1 MISGIQTAR
10 YCRYSYTYQPGD
22 QVFVLFKSRICS
34 AKIPKSIG
42 NRSNLGWFMHVH
54 ADCVWSLNDFQVRS
68 GIRYTQQMHSWSWC
82 ASCVGLF
89 VCLFFGSTYCIHVFC
104 THTHGL
110 HNIYI
115 CNLYSTITKRF
126 FLIGLIICCILLV
139 TFGIFRGII
148 THMEQT
154 CDFRCQ
160 KRGLPHCECPGR
172 ARSASRQ
179 VRCKPWSKVGEESP
193 LFLFKEMAFC
203 TNRSHLFQSFNP
215 FPTVSNGVWRMKK
228 CAGAGWHWWRWP
240 SPHQRCE
247 KRPVVPVVH
256 SQRHDRQRNNVLK

>member
-1 MISGIQTAR
+1 M
-10 YCRYSYTYQPGD
+10 C
-22 QVFVLFKSRICS
+22 
-34 AKIPKSIG
+34 
-42 NRSNLGWFMHVH
+42 FMR
-54 ADCVWSLNDFQVRS
+54 W
-68 GIRYTQQMHSWSWC
+68 
-82 ASCVGLF
+82 F
-89 VCLFFGSTYCIHVFC
+89 VCLLVFWKYVLHTCILH

-160 KRGLPHCECPGR
+160 KRGLPHGECPGR

-228 CAGAGWHWWRWP
+228 CAGAG
-240 SPHQRCE
+240 
-247 KRPVVPVVH
+247 
-256 SQRHDRQRNNVLK
+256 